1 MIKNIAVRFAACAAF
16 ALAASETLPAAE
28 LAHRWSFNGDPFVR
42 PDGVNPVISPNK
54 KTGFDF
60 PTPETLTN
68 LTKRAWGVLEGN
80 IVAESSAQW
89 APLRGVVPSAAH
101 FHGIWNWDAAFH
113 TLAFVRRDAQ
123 LARDQFRIM
132 MNTEGNSYVEYY
144 WADAYVEL
152 SSEFAPFLIP
162 NQFCSYVPSSAC
174 VEKARE
180 LTNDATNQGE
190 AVRNICEFVAR
201 NTSYDKAKAE
211 KLANE
216 SGYVPNPDET
226 LATGR
231 GICFDYASLSAAM
244 LRSMGLPAKVV
255 TGYVGEENLYH
266 AWIMVYIDGTW
277 ETAVFSVTPNNWSR
291 CDVTF
296 ASTGATKYTG
306 SGTSY
311 TDRYT
316 Y

>member
-1 MIKNIAVRFAACAAF
+1 MACIRQDSWPKKWVALATLVLCVAVSLAACGGGGGASKASAAPTGAAF
-16 ALAASETLPAAE
+16 TQPDHLTMPEINPNGPEIDVSHVADGYVV
-28 LAHRWSFNGDPFVR
+28 AH
-42 PDGVNPVISPNK
+42 
-54 KTGFDF
+54 
-60 PTPETLTN
+60 
-68 LTKRAWGVLEGN
+68 A
-80 IVAESSAQW
+80 SSASRLKFQ
-89 APLRGVVPSAAH
+89 ASKGDVTYNYDLPNDGTP
-101 FHGIWNWDAAFH
+101 
-113 TLAFVRRDAQ
+113 TLYPINMGNGYY
-123 LARDQFRIM
+123 QFRIM

-152 SSEFAPFLIP
+152 TSEFAPFLIP

-296 ASTGATKYTG
+296 ASTGATKYSG

>member
-1 MIKNIAVRFAACAAF
+1 MKANAVH
-16 ALAASETLPAAE
+16 AL
-28 LAHRWSFNGDPFVR
+28 
-42 PDGVNPVISPNK
+42 
-54 KTGFDF
+54 
-60 PTPETLTN
+60 
-68 LTKRAWGVLEGN
+68 KRASAVLACSLLCAFVLVTLSACGGGGGAKIALPSLGPSTATGADFIQPAEVWVPPAEAWGIDTSGVYDGW
-80 IVAESSAQW
+80 VCASAESGSRMKFQVTCGDMTYNYDL
-89 APLRGVVPSAAH
+89 PNDGTP
-101 FHGIWNWDAAFH
+101 
-113 TLAFVRRDAQ
+113 TLYPINMGNGYY
-123 LARDQFRIM
+123 QFRIM

-152 SSEFAPFLIP
+152 TSEFAPFLIP
-162 NQFCSYVPSSAC
+162 NQFCNYVPSSAC

-190 AVRNICEFVAR
+190 AVRYVCEFVAR

-211 KLANE
+211 KLVNE

-296 ASTGATKYTG
+296 ASTGATKYSG

>member
-1 MIKNIAVRFAACAAF
+1 MPSEILVPAVADFGGQTTIDTSGVSSGWVGVRGQSPSRLKFQVTCGEMTYNYDMPNDGSAACY
-16 ALAASETLPAAE
+16 PINMG
-28 LAHRWSFNGDPFVR
+28 NGYY
-42 PDGVNPVISPNK
+42 
-54 KTGFDF
+54 
-60 PTPETLTN
+60 
-68 LTKRAWGVLEGN
+68 
-80 IVAESSAQW
+80 
-89 APLRGVVPSAAH
+89 
-101 FHGIWNWDAAFH
+101 
-113 TLAFVRRDAQ
+113 
-123 LARDQFRIM
+123 QFRIM

-152 SSEFAPFLIP
+152 TSEFAPFLIP

-296 ASTGATKYTG
+296 ASTGATKYSG

>member
-1 MIKNIAVRFAACAAF
+1 MKANAAHALKRTSAVLACSLLCALVLLALSACGGGGGAKIA
-16 ALAASETLPAAE
+16 LPSLGESTATGADFVQPAE
-28 LAHRWSFNGDPFVR
+28 VWVPPA
-42 PDGVNPVISPNK
+42 
-54 KTGFDF
+54 
-60 PTPETLTN
+60 E
-68 LTKRAWGVLEGN
+68 AWGIDTSGVYDGW
-80 IVAESSAQW
+80 VCASAESGARMKFQ
-89 APLRGVVPSAAH
+89 VVCGDMTYNYDLPND
-101 FHGIWNWDAAFH
+101 GTP
-113 TLAFVRRDAQ
+113 TLYPINMGDGYY
-123 LARDQFRIM
+123 QFRIM

-266 AWIMVYIDGTW
+266 AWIMVYVDGTW

>member
-1 MIKNIAVRFAACAAF
+1 MKANTAHVLKHTMAVLACSF
-16 ALAASETLPAAE
+16 LCTFVLVGLSSCGGGGKVALPSLGPSTATGADFVQPAEVWVPPAE
-28 LAHRWSFNGDPFVR
+28 AWGIDTS
-42 PDGVNPVISPNK
+42 GVNDGWVCAS
-54 KTGFDF
+54 
-60 PTPETLTN
+60 
-68 LTKRAWGVLEGN
+68 
-80 IVAESSAQW
+80 AESGSRMKFQVICGDMTYNYDL
-89 APLRGVVPSAAH
+89 PNDGTP
-101 FHGIWNWDAAFH
+101 
-113 TLAFVRRDAQ
+113 TLYPINMGDGYY
-123 LARDQFRIM
+123 QFRIM
-132 MNTEGNSYVEYY
+132 MNTEGNNYVEYY
-144 WADAYVEL
+144 GTGAYVEL
-152 SSEFAPFLIP
+152 YSEFAPFLIP
-162 NQFCSYVPSSAC
+162 NQFCNYVPSSVC

-180 LTNDATNQGE
+180 LTSDATNQGE
-190 AVRNICEFVAR
+190 AVRNICEFVAK

-211 KLANE
+211 VLINE
-216 SGYVPNPDET
+216 SGYVPFPDET